1 MKVAIYVRV
10 STQEQAKEGYSV
22 NEQQEKLTD
31 YAKAH
36 GWHIYQTYADPGF
49 SGKDTNRPALQRLI
63 ADIKMHRIDAVLIWK
78 FDRLSRSQKD
88 MLTMIEDVLE
98 PNHCDLVSITENFDT
113 TSQLGKAM
121 TGVLAVFAQLEREQ
135 IKERM
140 SMGREARAKEGYYT
154 GCNDRPPLGYT
165 VEDGILKINPY
176 EALAVRRMFE
186 LCLENKAP
194 YTIAKILTNEGYK
207 PRNKAWIYQTVQK
220 TLQSRIY
227 IGEVSY
233 AGKWYQG
240 LHEPIIDKET
250 FEAAS
255 EISKERSRFTK
266 EFYSN
271 SGKATSYF
279 AGLLFCGR
287 CGRKVYKQSNPSTEK
302 GMPIKRM
309 YLKCIGRTH
318 YKYSGNV
325 TPCDL
330 PYYKLEDLEEELLN
344 EIRKLAIEPNYYEQ
358 AKSSSTP
365 EDNQKI
371 IEAEIKKVDAQISRL
386 MDLYSIGSVPVDI
399 LQDKLNDLNEKRNAL
414 NSQLLSAKDHKAML
428 KKAKKIEKTIKQI
441 PDILDH
447 GSFDE
452 IRNLIQMLI
461 EKIVLNGED
470 KEIYWRF

>member
-1 MKVAIYVRV
+1 MNVGIYIRV

-22 NEQQEKLTD
+22 NEQTDKLTS
-31 YAKAH
+31 YAKAQ
-36 GWHIYQTYADPGF
+36 GWHIYQIYADPAF
-49 SGKDTNRPALQRLI
+49 SGKDTNRPALQKLI

-88 MLTMIEDVLE
+88 MLTMIEDILE
-98 PNHCDLVSITENFDT
+98 PNHCGLVSITERFDT
-113 TSQLGKAM
+113 STQLGKAM

-140 SMGREARAKEGYYT
+140 AMGREARAKEGYYT
-154 GCNDRPPLGYT
+154 GCHDRPPLGYT

-176 EALAVRRMFE
+176 EAMAVRRMFE
-186 LCLENKAP
+186 LCLQNKAP
-194 YTIAKILTNEGYK
+194 YTIARILTKEGYK

-220 TLQSRIY
+220 TLTSRLY

-233 AGKWYQG
+233 AGNWYQG

-287 CGRKVYKQSNPSTEK
+287 CGCKVYKQSNPSTK
-302 GMPIKRM
+302 NGLPIRRAF
-309 YLKCIGRTH
+309 LKCAGRSH
-318 YKYSGNV
+318 YKYSGR
-325 TPCDL
+325 TKPCDL
-330 PYYKLEDLEEELLN
+330 PYYRLEDLEEELLN
-344 EIRKLAIEPNYYEQ
+344 EIKKLALEPNYYEQ

-365 EDNQKI
+365 EDDQKI
-371 IEAEIKKVDAQISRL
+371 IKTEIKKVDAQISRL
-386 MDLYSIGSVPVDI
+386 MDLYSIGSVPIDI
-399 LQDKLNDLNEKRNAL
+399 LQDKLNDLNEKRLAL
-414 NSQLLSAKDHKAML
+414 NEQLLSAKDQKAIT
-428 KKAKKIEKTIKQI
+428 KKTKKIEKAIKKI
-441 PDILDH
+441 PDILEH

-452 IRNLIQMLI
+452 IRNLIQILI
-461 EKIVLNGED
+461 DKVVLDGED
-470 KEIYWRF
+470 KEIHWRF